1 DVENFFKDA
10 GEVQEVRFSTHED
23 GSFKGY
29 GHVEFVTAE
38 AAQKALELNGQDL
51 LGRGVRLDLARERGE
66 YTPRSGR
73 EENSFQ

>member
-1 DVENFFKDA
+1 MCELLFYFSSCFVCYNISLIKECFCRENFFKDA

-38 AAQKALELNGQDL
+38 AAQKVVNFSI
-51 LGRGVRLDLARERGE
+51 
-66 YTPRSGR
+66 TS
-73 EENSFQ
+73 

>member
-1 DVENFFKDA
+1 MLCLCDNILTYEGTCSENFFKDA

-38 AAQKALELNGQDL
+38 AAHKVTFFLN
-51 LGRGVRLDLARERGE
+51 
-66 YTPRSGR
+66 
-73 EENSFQ
+73 F